1 MTRVPFL
8 TAKRPLK
15 KYSGAKHEMPPANL
29 ARCQDFGRKGEEL
42 VWFYAGKLNSTFSY
56 AGELISTF
64 SQFSPRYQDRPPK
77 VQKNGTLVP
86 NFWSQLGVCQCRPP
100 EQNLEKVPRVQAS
113 LVIRC
118 HPSYCQPTASLYP
131 RYGIYLPTYAITQVA
146 TSTRSSWREH
156 ISDSEEVT
164 REGGLLLQRERSPTL
179 SLL

>member
-29 ARCQDFGRKGEEL
+29 DFAFVPGCQDFGRKGEEL

-64 SQFSPRYQDRPPK
+64 SQFPPRYQDRPPK

-86 NFWSQLGVCQCRPP
+86 NFWSQLRVC
-100 EQNLEKVPRVQAS
+100 
-113 LVIRC
+113 
-118 HPSYCQPTASLYP
+118 
-131 RYGIYLPTYAITQVA
+131 
-146 TSTRSSWREH
+146 
-156 ISDSEEVT
+156 
-164 REGGLLLQRERSPTL
+164 
-179 SLL
+179 